1 MLIPQEAGGPTRKMS
16 VVVDDLGPELH
27 RLWTGFVLGDQAARE
42 RLLSMHYDEFRTVA
56 RRVLNGD
63 AQKLQIQ
70 PTDLAHEAAIRILRL
85 DRIEWRDRT
94 HFLALSAHVMR
105 QVLMD
110 EVRRFRAAKRQ
121 APPPE
126 TAWVDREGR
135 GPQRL
140 DLEAFDQA
148 LTRLA
153 EIDPELARI
162 VEQRFFAG
170 LTVEEI
176 ALASGQ
182 SESTVKRRWRSARA
196 WLLAELGEP

>member
-1 MLIPQEAGGPTRKMS
+1 MTA
-16 VVVDDLGPELH
+16 VVEDVAPDL
-27 RLWTGFVLGDQAARE
+27 RALWTGFIAGDPASRD
-42 RLLSMHYDEFRTVA
+42 RLLAMHYDEFRTVA

-63 AQKLQIQ
+63 SQKLQMQ

-94 HFLALSAHVMR
+94 HFLALSANVMR

-121 APPPE
+121 APPVE
-126 TAWVDREGR
+126 TAWIEPGSAA
-135 GPQRL
+135 PSRL
-140 DLEAFDQA
+140 DLEAFDAA
-148 LTRLA
+148 LSRLA
-153 EIDPELARI
+153 AIDPEMGRI

-176 ALASGQ
+176 AFASGQ
-182 SESTVKRRWRSARA
+182 SESTVKRRWRAARA
-196 WLLAELGEP
+196 WLLAELSEP